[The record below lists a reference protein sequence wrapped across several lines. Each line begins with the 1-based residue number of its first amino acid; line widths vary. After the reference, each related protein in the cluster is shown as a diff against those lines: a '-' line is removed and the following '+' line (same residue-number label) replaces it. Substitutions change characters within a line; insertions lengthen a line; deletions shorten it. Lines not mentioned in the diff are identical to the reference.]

1 MGGLTFTGPLAPM
14 FLAKVGAAAA
24 GALALLYVIK
34 LRLRTVEV
42 PFSQLWA
49 MVLKETKSSSWWR
62 RFKRILSFLVQVLA
76 AFLLLAAA
84 TDPTPKSELQGG
96 RHILVLI
103 DASASMTAQDGR
115 LENHGKGPFT
125 RLEEAKVRLKH
136 ILAHKQRRDKVMIVQ
151 MDSQVTALSSWTEDS
166 ALIDRTIDRVHAT
179 HAPADLAR
187 ALRFTRDVLS
197 SVSEPT
203 LLLVG
208 DGGYDPAVLSRIYW
222 GTPPPA
228 TLGGSP
234 AKPRKKARARTPSA
248 RTAETA
254 RSARGSGAH
263 KTPTGK
269 STPVGPRST
278 EPARP
283 PRSRTSDHRRRNGH
297 DEPPARPVKAPR
309 PPALGGGAALSPIGL
324 GTLPVS
330 ILLVGQSRNN
340 VGITAF
346 NARRYLDDRLNY
358 EVFSRITNY
367 QTRPTT
373 IQIQLYS
380 GGQIPDTATLHLEAG
395 QTKTFIRRA
404 IPAVATNLIMKLT
417 PSSGSGRLD
426 DFPLD
431 DVGYALIPER
441 PAAKTLLVS
450 SGNLYLEGALLL
462 DTRNEYDR
470 IPHDQYKPEMVKK
483 YNVVIFDGYHGER
496 LPSPGNYL
504 LFNPDKDSSPIP
516 IAKQVA
522 NPPIMWPSEP
532 KHRRH
537 AIMKFV
543 TLKNVNTVK
552 ASIFELGPKDRPLMM
567 TDERGPVFAAVRR
580 TKGQRIVEVGF
591 SLKQTDWV
599 IRISFPVFLLETI
612 NWFLG
617 DDPRLIPT
625 YRTGRLWRIPVD
637 IAGDKVEAFDPMKR
651 RFVVPVSNGFA
662 KILGKYVGYY
672 TILADKHRIKVAAN
686 LANPIESKIEVPK
699 TLRFGSKTR
708 GRDLGPIHM
717 TKNKTTTG
725 HRASNPTLG
734 WLLFLL
740 GVALLITALVVG
752 PTGPLWAFVAMVCL
766 AGGSALLAY
775 SQGMHMW
782 TSLLAAL
789 LVLLVAEWITYNRR
803 VTV

>member
-1 MGGLTFTGPLAPM
+1 MDGLTFTGPLAPM
-14 FLAKVGAAAA
+14 VLVKVGAAAA

-42 PFSQLWA
+42 PFATLWA

-62 RFKRILSFLVQVLA
+62 RFKRLLSFLVQILA
-76 AFLLLAAA
+76 VFLLLAAA
-84 TDPTPKSELQGG
+84 SNPTPKSDLQGG
-96 RHILVLI
+96 RHILVLV
-103 DASASMTAQDGR
+103 DASASMTAQDGQ

-125 RLEEAKVRLKH
+125 RLEEAKVRLKRL
-136 ILAHKQRRDKVMIVQ
+136 LANKQRRDKIMIVQ
-151 MDSQVTALSSWTEDS
+151 MDSQVTALSSWTEDGE
-166 ALIDRTIDRVHAT
+166 LIDRTIDRVHAT

-187 ALRFTRDVLS
+187 ALRFARDVLS

-208 DGGYDPAVLSRIYW
+208 DGGYDPAILSRIYW
-222 GTPPPA
+222 GGIPPT
-228 TLGGSP
+228 TLDGG
-234 AKPRKKARARTPSA
+234 
-248 RTAETA
+248 
-254 RSARGSGAH
+254 
-263 KTPTGK
+263 
-269 STPVGPRST
+269 
-278 EPARP
+278 PARP
-283 PRSRTSDHRRRNGH
+283 RTEPRTGRPSAHTTEAARASSPLSTKPPRPARSRPSGRRRRGRH

-324 GTLPVS
+324 GKLPVS
-330 ILLVGQSRNN
+330 VLLVGRSRNN
-340 VGITAF
+340 IGITAF

-358 EVFSRITNY
+358 EVFSKITNY
-367 QTRPTT
+367 RTRPVT
-373 IQIQLYS
+373 IQVQLYS
-380 GGQIPDTATLHLEAG
+380 GGQIPDTATLHMEAG
-395 QTKTFIRRA
+395 ATKTFIRRA

-417 PSSGSGRLD
+417 TASGSSRLD

-431 DVGYALIPER
+431 DVGYALVPER

-462 DTRNEYDR
+462 DARNEYDR
-470 IPHDQYKPEMVKK
+470 IPHDQYKPELVKK
-483 YNVVIFDGYHGER
+483 YNVVIFDGYHGEE
-496 LPSPGNYL
+496 LPAPGNYI
-504 LFNPDKDSSPIP
+504 LFNPDKDQSPIP
-516 IAKQVA
+516 IVRQVA

-552 ASIFELGPKDRPLMM
+552 ASVFKLGPNDRPLMM

-580 TKGQRIVEVGF
+580 TKNRRIVEVGF
-591 SLKQTDWV
+591 SLKETDWV
-599 IRISFPVFLLETI
+599 IRISFPVFVLETI

-637 IAGDKVEAFDPMKR
+637 IAGDKVVAFDPMKR
-651 RFVVPVSNGFA
+651 RFMIPVSGGFA

-699 TLRFGSKTR
+699 TLLFGDKDR
-708 GRDLGPIHM
+708 GRVLGPLHM
-717 TKNKTTTG
+717 TRT
-725 HRASNPTLG
+725 RATKSQHGPNPALG
-734 WLLFLL
+734 WFLLVL

-752 PTGPLWAFVAMVCL
+752 PTGPLWAFLAMLCL
-766 AGGSALLAY
+766 AGGSALLVY
-775 SQGMHMW
+775 SQGMHLW

-803 VTV
+803 ITV